1 MQHTQSQVFL
11 RSNLK
16 TVKRAE
22 LAHLGSNPSP
32 GRGQGYDIGL
42 AGLKFVGSHPCRHAR
57 NQKRW
62 VFLERKPTCT
72 LVISVTQFLQ
82 GPSVKRQPQPRWM
95 EMGTEVFWEL
105 QCQPKQEDYLACTAN
120 IHWGSASDLFRETCG
135 WNLGWPTP
143 IFRIGHIRGFCGRKQ
158 NFRRAVLLC
167 FGGRNLNL
175 NPHSQK

>member
-22 LAHLGSNPSP
+22 PAHLGSNPSP

-42 AGLKFVGSHPCRHAR
+42 AGLKFVGSCIPVAMRETKRVGFSWRESRCVRSLFLSHNSFKGPLLWSGNR
-57 NQKRW
+57 NPDGWR
-62 VFLERKPTCT
+62 
-72 LVISVTQFLQ
+72 
-82 GPSVKRQPQPRWM
+82 
-95 EMGTEVFWEL
+95 WEL
-105 QCQPKQEDYLACTAN
+105 RYFGNCIVSQSKRIIFLALPN

-158 NFRRAVLLC
+158 NFRRAV